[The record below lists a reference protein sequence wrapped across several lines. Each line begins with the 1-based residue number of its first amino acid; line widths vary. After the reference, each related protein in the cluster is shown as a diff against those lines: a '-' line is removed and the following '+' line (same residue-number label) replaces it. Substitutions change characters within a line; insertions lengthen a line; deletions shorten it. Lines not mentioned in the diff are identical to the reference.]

1 MLREPLLIVDD
12 DPFVLG
18 LLVHVAESR
27 GLTVVGVSSP
37 DAAADAAATQ
47 PFGAAIV
54 DLQLGADSGLDVIKR
69 LRAHDPTIEAIVIS
83 ADRRL
88 SSAIESIDLQVFAF
102 LPKPLDPDQVFV
114 TAERALERRR
124 DAMERRRLT
133 GELALLNELAEIVT
147 GSLELGVVLQR
158 ALERVGLVFGARWG
172 AIRLRSDRGAA
183 PETRARIGPAG
194 APLDRMQRLAD
205 AVLAEGR
212 VRRIAR
218 DDGGADTAAIAA
230 PIHDGETVAGVLA
243 LLADDR
249 DAFSELDGDLLAS
262 IGRQI
267 GIAVGNA
274 RLYER
279 VHRAKMEWERTFDAI
294 SEPIA
299 VFDAARRTMRTNAA
313 MATLRG
319 WPIVHSQGRSCDD
332 TGLCGGGPACLVQ
345 QALDG
350 QSASAEITTPE
361 GRIFAIT
368 TLPVPADRAAVLVA
382 KEVTEERTQ
391 ARRLRALSDELSVTN
406 AALTHTVEQL
416 QETQAQ
422 LVQSGKLSAI
432 GELVAGVAHEL
443 NNPLTSIIGYAQL
456 VEEAVRQ
463 VEPDA
468 PMLADLGIVMAEAE
482 RAASIVRNLLTFA
495 RRQSTERAMTSLR
508 EVCER
513 VEALRAYDRQVHH
526 IASVIDVPADLPL
539 VWADAAHLQQALL
552 NLVIN
557 AEHAVAGRPSAT
569 ITFVGAVS
577 AEANAVTLSVIDTG
591 SGIAPDHLPRVFDPF
606 FTTRSVG
613 EGTGLGLSITYGIV
627 RDHGGEIWV
636 DSVPGR
642 TCFTMRLPA
651 RLEPRVHHRGAVVAH
666 GDTVARDFLVA
677 LLAGWGLSVR
687 GAANARDAAAL
698 LSARDV
704 DVAVLHPTAIPL
716 DPSVWGEPS
725 RGGAGPCVIAIGA
738 DGPSDAARWL
748 RARARVT
755 VPWPAT
761 LPQLWPAVLAA
772 LTGPLLE

>member
-1 MLREPLLIVDD
+1 VPREPLLIVDD

-27 GLTVVGVSSP
+27 GLAVVGVASS
-37 DAAADAAATQ
+37 DEAVAAAGTQ

-69 LRAHDPTIEAIVIS
+69 LRALDPTLEAIVIS

-133 GELALLNELAEIVT
+133 SELALLNELAEIVT

-172 AIRLRSDRGAA
+172 AIRLRADRGAT

-194 APLDRMQRLAD
+194 APLNRMQPLAD

-218 DDGGADTAAIAA
+218 GDG
-230 PIHDGETVAGVLA
+230 
-243 LLADDR
+243 
-249 DAFSELDGDLLAS
+249 
-262 IGRQI
+262 
-267 GIAVGNA
+267 
-274 RLYER
+274 
-279 VHRAKMEWERTFDAI
+279 
-294 SEPIA
+294 
-299 VFDAARRTMRTNAA
+299 AA
-313 MATLRG
+313 MAALRG

-332 TGLCGGGPACLVQ
+332 TGLCGGGAGCLVQ

-350 QSASAEITTPE
+350 VSASAEITTPE

-382 KEVTEERTQ
+382 KEVTEERAQ
-391 ARRLRALSDELSVTN
+391 ARRLRALSDELSATN
-406 AALTHTVEQL
+406 VALTRTVEQL
-416 QETQAQ
+416 QDTQAQ

-463 VEPDA
+463 VEPEA
-468 PMLADLGIVMAEAE
+468 PMLADLEIVMSEAE
-482 RAASIVRNLLTFA
+482 RAARIVRNLLTFA

-508 EVCER
+508 DVCER
-513 VEALRAYDRQVHH
+513 VESLRAYDRQVHH
-526 IASVIDVPADLPL
+526 IASAIDVPADLPP
-539 VWADAAHLQQALL
+539 VWADATHLQQALL

-557 AEHAVAGRPSAT
+557 AEHAVAGRDPAT
-569 ITFVGAVS
+569 ITFTAAVS
-577 AEANAVTLSVIDTG
+577 PEANAVTLSVIDSG
-591 SGIAPDHLPRVFDPF
+591 SGIAPDDLPRVFDPF

-627 RDHGGEIWV
+627 RDHGGEI
-636 DSVPGR
+636 
-642 TCFTMRLPA
+642 
-651 RLEPRVHHRGAVVAH
+651 
-666 GDTVARDFLVA
+666 
-677 LLAGWGLSVR
+677 
-687 GAANARDAAAL
+687 
-698 LSARDV
+698 
-704 DVAVLHPTAIPL
+704 
-716 DPSVWGEPS
+716 
-725 RGGAGPCVIAIGA
+725 
-738 DGPSDAARWL
+738 
-748 RARARVT
+748 
-755 VPWPAT
+755 
-761 LPQLWPAVLAA
+761 
-772 LTGPLLE
+772 